1 MTFIDAVLQA
11 FSEALVG
18 LMAALPTILGA
29 LLILII
35 GWIVAGLFARIIS
48 RVLRAVRFNSLAER
62 AELDVFLERTGTDLD
77 PAGMLGMLVK
87 WFVRIIFV
95 VAAANTLDMPQVSE
109 FLNQVLTFL
118 PNVAVAV
125 IIFVLGA
132 ALARF
137 LRDLTRGA
145 VSTAGAGEGAVM
157 TVSTVVYW
165 SILVITILTALQQL
179 GIATVLSET
188 LYTALFGAA
197 ALAFAL
203 SFGLGTRETA
213 ADLVAGW
220 TLAGHLKV
228 GDMVQTAQF
237 SGTVTEVGA
246 TATTLQHDQGQVI
259 VPNSQLASEVIS
271 R

>member
-1 MTFIDAVLQA
+1 MTFIDAVMQA
-11 FSEALVG
+11 FSDALAG
-18 LMAALPTILGA
+18 LLAALPTILGA
-29 LLILII
+29 LLVLII
-35 GWIVAGLFARIIS
+35 GWIIAGIFARLIS
-48 RVLRAVRFNSLAER
+48 RLLRAVRFNELAER
-62 AELDVFLERTGTDLD
+62 AEIDVFLDRTGTELD
-77 PAGMLGMLVK
+77 PAGMLGTLVK

-109 FLNQVLTFL
+109 FLNQVLAFL

-125 IIFVLGA
+125 IILVLGA

-145 VSTAGAGEGAVM
+145 ILTAGAGEGAVA

-165 SILVITILTALQQL
+165 SILVITLLTALQQL
-179 GIATVLSET
+179 GIASILSET

-203 SFGLGTRETA
+203 AFGLGTRETA
-213 ADLVAGW
+213 GDLVAGW
-220 TLAGHLKV
+220 TLAGQLKE
-228 GDMVQTAQF
+228 GDQVQTAEF
-237 SGTVTEVGA
+237 TGTVTRVGA
-246 TATTLQHDQGQVI
+246 TVTELQHEQGQLI
-259 VPNSQLASEVIS
+259 VPNSQLAQQIIQ